1 MIEFLIEDSVT
12 VFQDPTKNW
21 EITRRTTQIRKD
33 PLTGIRTRILDYPVR
48 LPDPPDLSDLAE
60 QTAQTCPFCRPRVT
74 EVTPKYLPEVCPEG
88 RFERGEAVLFPNMF
102 PYDENSAV
110 AVFSNQ
116 HYVRMS
122 ELTADYLMDGFL
134 TAGDYAAALNR
145 AYPGKKRYF
154 SLNWNY
160 LPVAGASIIHPHY
173 QIVAGHEPT
182 NYHDVLLRAS
192 AAFYDVHKVSYW
204 PTLVAAEQEKGERYL
219 GRTGK
224 VDWLVAFAPRGLL
237 EVVGVAEDCARVEE
251 MTPERWRDLSEGLAR
266 IFHHF
271 AEKRFPGFNLT
282 LFSGLEEDREHYRLQ
297 VRVVPR
303 VVLSA
308 IGTNEVNYFKML
320 HEECLTMMR
329 PEEVAAEMRRAFA

>member
-1 MIEFLIEDSVT
+1 MIEFVAEESVT

-48 LPDPPDLSDLAE
+48 LPDPPDLTDLAN
-60 QTAQTCPFCRPRVT
+60 QTAGTCPFCPPRVT

-88 RFERGEAVLFPNMF
+88 RFRRGGAVLFPNMF

-110 AVFSNQ
+110 AIFSPE
-116 HYVRMS
+116 HYVPLSR
-122 ELTADYLMDGFL
+122 LTAGYLMDGFL
-134 TAGDYAAALNR
+134 TAQDYARALER
-145 AYPGKKRYF
+145 ANPEGTRYF

-182 NYHDVLLRAS
+182 NFHEILLRSS
-192 AAFYDVHKVSYW
+192 ARFYEAHRVPYW
-204 PTLVAAEQEKGERYL
+204 PNWIAVEKEKGDRYL
-219 GRTGK
+219 GRTGT
-224 VDWLVAFAPRGLL
+224 VDWAVAYAPRGLI
-237 EVVGVAEDCARVEE
+237 EVIGVVEDCARVED
-251 MTPERWRDLSEGLAR
+251 MTEERWSDLAAGLER
-266 IFHHF
+266 LFRYF
-271 AEKRFPGFNLT
+271 AEKRFHGFNLA
-282 LFSGLEEDREHYRLQ
+282 LFSGLESDREHYRLQ

-303 VVLSA
+303 VILSA

-329 PEEVAAEMRRAFA
+329 PEETAAEMRRAFA

>member
-1 MIEFLIEDSVT
+1 MIEFLAEDSVT

-33 PLTGIRTRILDYPVR
+33 PLTGIRTRILDYPVHM
-48 LPDPPDLSDLAE
+48 PDPPDLTDLAV
-60 QTAQTCPFCRPRVT
+60 QTAKTCPFCCPRVT
-74 EVTPKYLPEVCPEG
+74 EATPKYLPEVSPEG
-88 RFERGEAVLFPNMF
+88 RFGRGESVLFPNMF

-110 AVFSNQ
+110 AVFSNR
-116 HYVRMS
+116 HYVTMP

-134 TAGDYAAALNR
+134 TAGDYAEALNR
-145 AYPGKKRYF
+145 AYPSVKKYF

-160 LPVAGASIIHPHY
+160 MPVAGASIIHPHY

-182 NYHDVLLRAS
+182 NYHETLLKAS
-192 AAFYDVHKVSYW
+192 ARFYDLHKVPYW
-204 PTLVAAEQEKGERYL
+204 TNLVAAEKEKGERYL

-224 VDWLVAFAPRGLL
+224 VDWLIAYAPRGLI
-237 EVVGVAEDCARVEE
+237 EVVGVAEDAARVEDLA
-251 MTPERWRDLSEGLAR
+251 PERWRDLAEGLQR
-266 IFHHF
+266 VFGHF

-282 LFSGLEEDREHYRLQ
+282 LFSGLEEDRDHYRLQ

-303 VVLSA
+303 AVLSV

-320 HEECLTMMR
+320 HEECLTMMH
-329 PEEVAAEMRRAFA
+329 PEKAAAELKRAFA